1 MVTTK
6 KKSVT
11 KKAISE
17 SKREAKAAQKTA
29 DFEKTKASM
38 SPQNRE
44 HFEKFIAAKNQK
56 KSNKLVIPKVALSA
70 EREQQLA
77 EWKQRD
83 AANDIVMRDWG
94 QRLSV
99 TRRKVVNLNK
109 QYRDLLYEFL
119 QEAYAVYKE
128 IEKHEL
134 SDSFFA
140 HVRGELLN
148 QNIKIQSNTPDASLI
163 VRLVFG
169 AEASTKSVSEYGK
182 VMQAAVDRGVKSDKF
197 AEWLKQ
203 ETLTKVLADQ
213 RAIEAETETPK
224 DRLERARRVILRL
237 LDLREAKP
245 IITHE
250 TTAHTAAKYLG
261 RHYGLCVAIGHA
273 SRRMDRESF
282 YADIN
287 LSMVVPVS
295 FDFEIYI
302 VDKLAR
308 YIIKQVEEY
317 ELKINSLAESV
328 WAEELYER
336 LIAASDEEIDA
347 NNEYWSNRQQAA
359 LAEDQQEFTKLVK
372 QQKLDAKKKAAK
384 TVK

>member
-1 MVTTK
+1 MVTAK
-6 KKSVT
+6 KKST
-11 KKAISE
+11 ANKAVSIA
-17 SKREAKAAQKTA
+17 KRDAKAVQKAA
-29 DFEKTKASM
+29 DFEKSKAAL
-38 SPQNRE
+38 SPTNRQ
-44 HFEKFIAAKNQK
+44 HVEKVLAAKNQK
-56 KSNKLVIPKVALSA
+56 KSNALVIPKVALSA
-70 EREQQLA
+70 EREQQLV
-77 EWKQRD
+77 EWKQRED
-83 AANDIVMRDWG
+83 ADDAVLRDWG

-99 TRRKVVNLNK
+99 TRKKVVNLNR
-109 QYRDLLYEFL
+109 QYRELLYGFL
-119 QEAYAVYKE
+119 QDAYAVYKE
-128 IEKHEL
+128 IAKHEL

-140 HVRGELLN
+140 HVRGELLK

-169 AEASTKSVSEYGK
+169 AEESSKSVSEYGK
-182 VMQAAVDRGVKSDKF
+182 VLQAAVDREVRSDKF

-213 RAIEAETETPK
+213 RAIEAATETPK

-237 LDLREAKP
+237 MDLREAKP
-245 IITHE
+245 IITHS
-250 TTAHTAAKYLG
+250 TTAHTAAQYLG

-287 LSMVVPVS
+287 LSMVIPVS
-295 FDFEIYI
+295 LDFEIYI

-308 YIIKQVEEY
+308 YIIKEVEEY

-347 NNEYWSNRQQAA
+347 NNEYWSNRQQAQ
-359 LAEDQQEFTKLVK
+359 LYEDQQEFARLVK
-372 QQKLDAKKKAAK
+372 KKKSSPK
-384 TVK
+384 N